1 MKDSFYR
8 LNEQVNKPVNI
19 IISNLGFGKSYRELL
34 KLKRNYEDSNKH
46 LKFINK
52 FNENVYPPRYY
63 MNKGAIELIDYLL
76 GDDENETNS

>member
-8 LNEQVNKPVNI
+8 LNEQLDKPIHI

-34 KLKRNYEDSNKH
+34 KLKRNYEDSNKW
-46 LKFINK
+46 LKYINNY
-52 FNENVYPPRYY
+52 NENEYPPKYY

-76 GDDENETNS
+76 GDDEDETNS